1 MTPWTAARQTSLSIT
16 NSWSLLKLL
25 CIMSLMPSNHL
36 VLCHPLLL
44 SPSLFPSI
52 RSFPMSQ
59 FLASGGPSIEVSAS
73 TLVLPMDIQ
82 DRFPLGWTNWIS
94 LQSKRLSRLFS
105 NTTVQKHQF
114 FSAQLKNPTPTFIV
128 TTRKTIALTR
138 QTFVGKVT
146 SLLFNMPSRLVIAFL
161 PRGKCLNFV
170 TAVTICNDFGTPK
183 NKLLFSTNVQLKKQ
197 RIQLYSYEEGEAEI

>member
-1 MTPWTAARQTSLSIT
+1 
-16 NSWSLLKLL
+16 
-25 CIMSLMPSNHL
+25 
-36 VLCHPLLL
+36 
-44 SPSLFPSI
+44 
-52 RSFPMSQ
+52 
-59 FLASGGPSIEVSAS
+59 
-73 TLVLPMDIQ
+73 MDIQ

-94 LQSKRLSRLFS
+94 LQSKGLSRLFS